1 MECRRSFRPAFRPAR
16 GLAGRGAQHVRV
28 GVLSHPVLPA
38 HSCSNPAPTL
48 PHVVG
53 ASASRRPRQVVAS
66 ARGQVGGAVCC
77 LAQRLHWMMWN
88 PGWCGNKPWAL
99 LEGYPLTRRSRQFI
113 PPTLRSQEMSGG
125 GSMVT
130 LSSLATVEDEQEA
143 MQKINII
150 IKVRRAHR
158 PATHVPA
165 WLGGCDFSLE
175 VLRPIC
181 RFFHESRAP
190 SVLSASLASVAS
202 CDTVV
207 KQRVVQTHAHRQKR
221 AVAARSGPAAVAAA
235 ASLLERLQAQRQ
247 CLRSSRSLPLWSCS

>member
-1 MECRRSFRPAFRPAR
+1 MPAVVPACVPACAGAGGAGCTARARRCVVAPCAPCALVLQPRSDAAARRRS
-16 GLAGRGAQHVRV
+16 V
-28 GVLSHPVLPA
+28 GVASPASGRRKCARPGGRRCLLPGA
-38 HSCSNPAPTL
+38 ETPLDDVESRLVWEQT
-48 PHVVG
+48 VG
-53 ASASRRPRQVVAS
+53 S
-66 ARGQVGGAVCC
+66 ARGVSSHQT
-77 LAQRLHWMMWN
+77 LAPIHSAHPALAGDERRWQH
-88 PGWCGNKPWAL
+88 GDAL
-99 LEGYPLTRRSRQFI
+99 LARH
-113 PPTLRSQEMSGG
+113 SGG
-125 GSMVT
+125 RARSH
-130 LSSLATVEDEQEA
+130 AEDQHHHQGA
-143 MQKINII
+143 S
-150 IKVRRAHR
+150 RTSTCDSRACL
-158 PATHVPA
+158 V
-165 WLGGCDFSLE
+165 GGCDFSLE